1 MNVPRIIPSVSFLG
15 EGKKPSRRIPGLTI
29 ILVVLPSSG
38 SLSSRIPDPV
48 DLNTSGHSRSDNGGR
63 AWKIGVHTMPTALVA
78 RQARLIQP
86 HDACPIFSSLPE
98 SCEPP
103 LFKGT
108 PTPVGRLRLHHRPH
122 ICRTGGK
129 TMTTSVTPYFVPFPA
144 GPIPPRSSVC
154 PFTSYYRIFNFE
166 YTLTSTAR
174 HRGPLSTI

>member
-1 MNVPRIIPSVSFLG
+1 M
-15 EGKKPSRRIPGLTI
+15 EDRRSHYANCFGGPASEAHPATRRLSSSHRRHHTP
-29 ILVVLPSSG
+29 VVA
-38 SLSSRIPDPV
+38 SLSY
-48 DLNTSGHSRSDNGGR
+48 
-63 AWKIGVHTMPTALVA
+63 A
-78 RQARLIQP
+78 
-86 HDACPIFSSLPE
+86 IFSSLPE

-108 PTPVGRLRLHHRPH
+108 PMPVGRLRLHHRPH

-144 GPIPPRSSVC
+144 GPIPPRSSFC

-166 YTLTSTAR
+166 HTLTSTAR